1 MKQLLSLFL
10 SIVITVSISA
20 QITKDDYKR
29 AVSFLNSNLNGKKIF
44 NINPIPSFNA
54 DSSGFVI
61 AKQSKGAV
69 VFENWSWTSKQP
81 RQVFD
86 QDRLAKLLSEKSD
99 SSVKANELPINNV
112 QVINANTVQFNYGG
126 KRYKLD
132 QNSYTMD
139 TVVSRGNENEVMS
152 PTVTGLPIRKTI
164 TSSSDRHGL
173 VKKNN

>member
-99 SSVKANELPINNV
+99 SSVKAN
-112 QVINANTVQFNYGG
+112 
-126 KRYKLD
+126 
-132 QNSYTMD
+132 
-139 TVVSRGNENEVMS
+139 
-152 PTVTGLPIRKTI
+152 
-164 TSSSDRHGL
+164 
-173 VKKNN
+173 